1 MRNISHS
8 IIIRKSTPMR
18 TKSHTAP
25 AMPMRIK
32 RDRWTT
38 PMRNMGHRLYFCG
51 STCLCAKLRVITENR
66 GHLYEYVRQLW
77 NYCLYAQ
84 LRIAALRSQIVTS
97 KTMRICQT
105 AVKELRHLCA
115 IVQQLWNYCLC
126 AAVRV
131 SFVRIGVAYTHLSN
145 SCAYAQWWV

>member
-1 MRNISHS
+1 
-8 IIIRKSTPMR
+8 
-18 TKSHTAP
+18 
-25 AMPMRIK
+25 MPMRIK
-32 RDRWTT
+32 AYTTPTTPMRIRKDRWAA

-51 STCLCAKLRVITENR
+51 STCLCAKLWITAVKR

-77 NYCLYAQ
+77 NYCLCAQ
-84 LRIAALRSQIVTS
+84 LRIVALRSQFVTS

-105 AVKELRHLCA
+105 AVEELRHLCA

-126 AAVRV
+126 AALRV
-131 SFVRIGVAYTHLSN
+131 SFVRIGDAYTHLSN